1 MCALC
6 GGENKLQ
13 GLTVLLFFAAGITDV
28 WLCKHPALWA
38 DETAAKCV
46 QLLCRN

>member
-1 MCALC
+1 MWRREQVAGADCAL
-6 GGENKLQ
+6 
-13 GLTVLLFFAAGITDV
+13 VSAAGTTDV
-28 WLCKHPALWA
+28 WLCKHLALWA